1 MYISAQNLDLV
12 VLRHYTW
19 INIKMVKLKI
29 PALIISLIFSLTQF
43 CIGDDVLLEIMKVVT
58 ELKEENK
65 ALAKKVNT
73 LQELDQQKEHRIV
86 MFESKNNKLFKYI
99 KSLDKTLKEA
109 QQNITESKVM
119 QFFIFLFQ
127 CTVRP
132 WAARALKMHVF
143 KLGPKKFEMH
153 VFARFLIKFSF
164 YEKASKICAIVLMVL
179 TFTK

>member
-1 MYISAQNLDLV
+1 
-12 VLRHYTW
+12 
-19 INIKMVKLKI
+19 MVKIKI
-29 PALIISLIFSLTQF
+29 PALIISLFFSLTQF

-73 LQELDQQKEHRIV
+73 LQELDQQKEHRIA

-119 QFFIFLFQ
+119 QFLIFLFQ

-132 WAARALKMHVF
+132 
-143 KLGPKKFEMH
+143 
-153 VFARFLIKFSF
+153 
-164 YEKASKICAIVLMVL
+164 
-179 TFTK
+179 